1 MESIFRFNT
10 IYIIESLSENEKQT
24 GEILYNDIIKRS
36 SERTGLH
43 HTKLLKLDTKESFF
57 KSFETIKDYSLKGFH
72 PFIHFEVHGSEKKD
86 GLILNSGELILW
98 NELANLTRQINVITK
113 NNLVISLATCYG
125 AYFLSEI
132 KALDGA
138 PFCGCVST
146 TGILYE
152 DEIITRFTIFFET
165 LFENIKFDLAVEKL
179 NTTNELK
186 YKFKFI
192 TAEEFF
198 DDLVEKMTT
207 ENFNSKHI
215 EFRMWVNRLVKKIQE
230 NPIFLTVPEKKLKE
244 IAREQIIKK
253 GETFRTEFK
262 KSFLLN
268 D

>member
-1 MESIFRFNT
+1 MDTFFHFNT
-10 IYIIESLSENEKQT
+10 IYIIESLSDNEKQT

-43 HTKLLKLDTKESFF
+43 HTKLLKLETKEAFF
-57 KSFETIKDYSLKGFH
+57 KSFETINEYTLKGFH
-72 PFIHFEVHGSEKKD
+72 PFIHFEVHGSERKN
-86 GLILNSGELILW
+86 GLVLKSGEIVLW
-98 NELANLTRQINVITK
+98 KELADLTRQINVITK
-113 NNLVISLATCYG
+113 NNLVITLATCYG
-125 AYFLSEI
+125 AYFLTEI

-146 TGILYE
+146 TGLLYE

-165 LFENIKFDLAVEKL
+165 LFDQTNFDLAVERL
-179 NTTNELK
+179 NTTNELG
-186 YKFKFI
+186 YKFKFL

-198 DDLVEKMTT
+198 DDLVDKMTN
-207 ENFNSKHI
+207 ENFNPKHI
-215 EFRMWVNRLVKKIQE
+215 EFRTWVNRLVKKLQK
-230 NPIFLTVPEKKLKE
+230 NQIFLTVPEKKLKE

-253 GETFRTEFK
+253 GETFKAEFK